1 MVNPNEIIRSKIT
14 EIHREH
20 FKIASTMTTKHQK
33 KISLRNKM
41 FSERIFFF
49 FCKTAPCVTSPRTSL
64 ERKNTESKG
73 RTRVVSFL
81 YSLSPLIILYCTHQ
95 VTLCILTTHP
105 LFTHTP
111 IEIEENKQQQKSFF
125 KNEIILL
132 E

>member
-1 MVNPNEIIRSKIT
+1 MRNTNVWLKTKIIWQNNYP
-14 EIHREH
+14 
-20 FKIASTMTTKHQK
+20 STKNKFLKMTGS
-33 KISLRNKM
+33 ISL
-41 FSERIFFF
+41 ERIFF

-111 IEIEENKQQQKSFF
+111 IEIEENKQQQQKSFF